1 MTAVMKWVGQNVRRQ
16 EDARLL
22 RGRGTFMEDLAL
34 SNLHHAA
41 ILRSPHPHARI
52 VRVDTAAARKA
63 RGVVAVLTGED
74 VAARST
80 PFRVVVRTA
89 ARYYCMA
96 VDKARYV
103 GEPVA
108 LVVARNRYQAE
119 DALDAIRVD
128 YEPLPAV
135 VDPERAAA
143 PGAPLLHDEHG
154 TNVAVHRSLRW
165 GDVDAA
171 FREADLVVAETYC
184 FPKYNSMPME
194 TYGVAASYDGPTGT
208 LTIWS
213 NFMGPFIMHPLVARA
228 LGLPEN
234 RLRFIVPTDIGG
246 SFGIKSS
253 IYPYM
258 ALIGLAAMAS
268 GVPVKWIEDRR
279 EHLIASSSGADR
291 VSHREMALR
300 KDGTILGIRV
310 RLYDN
315 VGAYLRSPE
324 PACTYARISAFTSGY
339 YVRDIAI
346 DAYNVTT
353 NKCPTGPNRGYGCQ
367 QNYFE
372 QERLIDLAAERLGMD
387 PAALRQKN
395 LIPAHLFPYTTATG
409 GVYDSGDYPETFRR
423 ALELAGYAR
432 LREEQRRARAQGRCL
447 GIGIATG
454 VEGCVSNMG
463 YITLAIDPAERA
475 RPEYLPKSGAFET
488 ATLNLDPSGSITV
501 VMSSTPQGQG
511 HQTTVAQ
518 IVADELGVRPDQVT
532 VTDEMDTFSRKW
544 SISSGTY
551 SSRFS
556 SVGTSAAAL
565 AARKMRTCLAQIA
578 AGLLGV
584 PPDQVDLAGGQAVVR
599 GAPER
604 AVPLRRIAGTA
615 HWNPSL
621 LPEGM
626 EPGLQVTATFS
637 FPLAAPPDPQDR
649 VNSQNVY
656 SFLVDVA
663 LVEVDVE
670 TAGVQVLQYATV
682 HDAGRIINP
691 MLVEG
696 QIHGGAL
703 MGVAG
708 ALYEELAY
716 DGQGQILASTLMD
729 YLCPTAPEAP
739 PMKTGFLESPSPF
752 TLLGSKGVGESSS
765 MTAPAA
771 IANAVANA
779 LAPLGV
785 RVTELPLSP
794 TKLFR
799 LMREA
804 DASRMRRNA

>member
-1 MTAVMKWVGQNVRRQ
+1 MAATAKWVGQDVRRQ
-16 EDARLL
+16 EDVHLL
-22 RGRGTFMEDLAL
+22 CGRGLFMEDLGL
-34 SNLHHAA
+34 PNLHHAA
-41 ILRSPHPHARI
+41 ILRSPHPHARLR
-52 VRVDTAAARKA
+52 RVDASEALKA
-63 RGVVAVLTGED
+63 RGVAAVLTGQD
-74 VAARST
+74 VAAHTT
-80 PFRVVVRTA
+80 PFRVVVKTP

-96 VDKARYV
+96 VDKVRYV

-108 LVVARNRYQAE
+108 LVVARDRYQAE
-119 DALDAIRVD
+119 DALDLIRVE

-135 VDPERAAA
+135 VDPEGATE
-143 PGAPLLHDEHG
+143 PGAPLLHEAHG
-154 TNVAVHRSLRW
+154 SNVAVQRRLRW
-165 GDVDAA
+165 GDVEAA
-171 FREADLVVAETYC
+171 FREADVVVGETYR
-184 FPKYNSMPME
+184 FPKYNSMPLE
-194 TYGVAASYDGPTGT
+194 TYGVVAGYDGPTGLLT
-208 LTIWS
+208 LWS
-213 NFMGPFIMHPLVARA
+213 NFMGPFVMHPIVARA

-234 RLRFIVPTDIGG
+234 HLRFIVPTDIGG
-246 SFGIKSS
+246 SFGIKTS
-253 IYPYM
+253 IYPY
-258 ALIGLAAMAS
+258 LTLLGLAAMRS

-279 EHLIASSSGADR
+279 EHLMASSSGTDR

-324 PACTYARISAFTSGY
+324 PACTYARISSFPAGY
-339 YVRDIAI
+339 HVRNIAI

-372 QERLIDLAAERLGMD
+372 QERLLDLAAEKLGMD

-395 LIPAHLFPYTTATG
+395 LIPAGSFPYTTATG

-423 ALELAGYAR
+423 VLELAGYAR
-432 LREEQRRARAQGRCL
+432 LREEQRRLRAQGRYI

-454 VEGCVSNMG
+454 VEGSVSNMG
-463 YITLAIDPAERA
+463 YITLAIDPTERA
-475 RPEYLPKSGAFET
+475 KPEYLPKSGAFET
-488 ATLNLDPSGSITV
+488 ATLNMDPSGSITV

-532 VTDEMDTFSRKW
+532 VTDEMDTFVRKW

-565 AARKMRTCLAQIA
+565 AARKMRGCLAQIA
-578 AGLLGV
+578 GNMLGV
-584 PPDQVDLAGGQAVVR
+584 APDQLDFRDGQAVVR
-599 GAPER
+599 GVPEK
-604 AVPLRRIAGTA
+604 ATPLRRIAGTA

-656 SFLVDVA
+656 SYLADVA
-663 LVEVDVE
+663 LVEVDPE
-670 TAGVQVLQYATV
+670 TAQVTILRYATV
-682 HDAGRIINP
+682 HDPGKVINP

-696 QIHGGAL
+696 QTHGGAL

-716 DGQGQILASTLMD
+716 DQQGQLLTSTLMD
-729 YLCPTAPEAP
+729 YLCPSAAEAP
-739 PMKTGFLESPSPF
+739 PMVTGFLESPSPF

-771 IANAVANA
+771 IANAVADA

-785 RVTELPLSP
+785 RVAELPLSP

-799 LMREA
+799 LIQEA
-804 DASRMRRNA
+804 RARMG

>member
-1 MTAVMKWVGQNVRRQ
+1 
-16 EDARLL
+16 
-22 RGRGTFMEDLAL
+22 
-34 SNLHHAA
+34 
-41 ILRSPHPHARI
+41 
-52 VRVDTAAARKA
+52 
-63 RGVVAVLTGED
+63 
-74 VAARST
+74 
-80 PFRVVVRTA
+80 
-89 ARYYCMA
+89 
-96 VDKARYV
+96 
-103 GEPVA
+103 
-108 LVVARNRYQAE
+108 
-119 DALDAIRVD
+119 
-128 YEPLPAV
+128 
-135 VDPERAAA
+135 
-143 PGAPLLHDEHG
+143 
-154 TNVAVHRSLRW
+154 
-165 GDVDAA
+165 VDAA
-171 FREADLVVAETYC
+171 FREADLVVAETYR
-184 FPKYNSMPME
+184 FPKYNSMPLE
-194 TYGVAASYDGPTGT
+194 TYGVAASYDGPSGV
-208 LTIWS
+208 LTVWS

-228 LGLPEN
+228 LGLAEN

-253 IYPYM
+253 IYPYL
-258 ALIGLAAMAS
+258 ALVGLAAMAG
-268 GVPVKWIEDRR
+268 GVPVRWAEDRR
-279 EHLIASSSGADR
+279 EHLMASSSGTDR

-339 YVRDIAI
+339 FVRNIAI
-346 DAYNVTT
+346 EAYNVTT

-372 QERLIDLAAERLGMD
+372 QERLIDLAAARLGMD

-395 LIPAHLFPYTTATG
+395 LIPAGSFPYTTATG

-423 ALELAGYAR
+423 ALVLAGYEG
-432 LREEQRRARAQGRCL
+432 LREAQRRGRAQGQYL
-447 GIGIATG
+447 GVGIATG

-475 RPEYLPKSGAFET
+475 KPEYLPKSGAFET
-488 ATLNLDPSGSITV
+488 ATLNIDPSGGITV

-565 AARKMRTCLAQIA
+565 AARKMRACLLQIA
-578 AGLLGV
+578 GALLEMA
-584 PPDQVDLAGGQAVVR
+584 PDRVELADGHAVVR
-599 GAPER
+599 GAPGR
-604 AVPLRRIAGTA
+604 AIPLRRIAGTA
-615 HWNPSL
+615 HWNPSV

-663 LVEVDVE
+663 FVEVDPE
-670 TAGVQVLQYATV
+670 TADVRVVQYATV

-716 DGQGQILASTLMD
+716 DAQGQILTSTLMD

-752 TLLGSKGVGESSS
+752 TLLGSKGVGESCS

-771 IANAVANA
+771 IANAVADA

-785 RVTELPLSP
+785 TVTALPLTPERIVSLVAAAKGGHP
-794 TKLFR
+794 PR
-799 LMREA
+799 
-804 DASRMRRNA
+804 

>member
-1 MTAVMKWVGQNVRRQ
+1 MKTTTKWVGRDVRRQ
-16 EDARLL
+16 EDVRLL
-22 RGRGTFMEDLAL
+22 SGRGAFMAGLAL
-34 SNLHHAA
+34 PNLRHAA

-52 VRVDTAAARKA
+52 LRVDASDALKA
-63 RGVVAVLTGED
+63 RGVVAVLTGQD
-74 VAARST
+74 VAARTT
-80 PFRVVVRTA
+80 PFRVVVKTP

-108 LVVARNRYQAE
+108 LVVARDRYQAE
-119 DALDAIRVD
+119 DALDLIRVE

-135 VDPERAAA
+135 VDPEWGAAA
-143 PGAPLLHDEHG
+143 GAPLLHEAHG
-154 TNVAVHRSLRW
+154 TNVAVHRRLRW

-171 FREADLVVAETYC
+171 FGEADLVVAETYR
-184 FPKYNSMPME
+184 FPKYNSMPLE
-194 TYGVAASYDGPTGT
+194 TYGVAASYDGPTGV
-208 LTIWS
+208 LTVWS
-213 NFMGPFIMHPLVARA
+213 NFMGPFIMHPIVARA

-246 SFGIKSS
+246 SFGIKTS
-253 IYPYM
+253 IYPY
-258 ALIGLAAMAS
+258 LTLLGLAAMAS

-279 EHLIASSSGADR
+279 EHLIGSSSGTDR

-339 YVRDIAI
+339 YVRNIAI
-346 DAYNVTT
+346 EAFNVTT

-395 LIPAHLFPYTTATG
+395 LIPAGSFPYTTATG

-423 ALELAGYAR
+423 VLELARYAR
-432 LREEQRRARAQGRCL
+432 LREEQRRGRAQGRYL
-447 GIGIATG
+447 GIGVATG

-475 RPEYLPKSGAFET
+475 KPEYLPKSGAFET
-488 ATLNLDPSGSITV
+488 ATLNIDPSGSITV

-511 HQTTVAQ
+511 HQTTIAQ
-518 IVADELGVRPDQVT
+518 VVADELGVRPDQVT

-565 AARKMRTCLAQIA
+565 AARRMRACLVQIA
-578 AGLLGV
+578 ANLLGV
-584 PPDQVDLAGGQAVVR
+584 APDQVDLVDGHGVVR
-599 GAPER
+599 GVSER

-621 LPEGM
+621 LPAGM

-663 LVEVDVE
+663 LVEVDPE
-670 TAGVQVLQYATV
+670 TADVRVLQYATV

-716 DGQGQILASTLMD
+716 DERGQILTSTLMD
-729 YLCPTAPEAP
+729 YLCPTAREAP

-771 IANAVANA
+771 IANAVADA

-799 LMREA
+799 LIR
-804 DASRMRRNA
+804 DAQAARMSGKV